1 VAGAQERTLRRR
13 IRSIQSTRKTTRAME
28 LIASSR
34 IPRAQARIAAARPYT
49 DRLEQLAA
57 DLAAAPGLRDH
68 PLLSEPAPGAPTA
81 VIVVAGDR
89 GLSGPYNSSALRAAE
104 SAVGDLGRSS
114 VQLLA
119 VGRRAQMYFR
129 FRGQELAHLW
139 TGVADRPTYEDARQV
154 AAPIIAGLADG
165 SLTRVEIVSTR
176 YQSMA
181 TQRVER
187 RLLVPL
193 GPELAEAGRPF
204 DYELEP
210 ERDEMLDLLAPQLL
224 QARILMA
231 LLEASAAEYVA
242 RQRAMK
248 AATDNADELVTSLRR
263 VMNRARQDAITTEIM
278 DIVGGA
284 EALRASGPSDLP
296 ILGVDELDAA
306 TSRVPEGVSVPP
318 DRPGPVSTS
327 RSEP

>member
-1 VAGAQERTLRRR
+1 
-13 IRSIQSTRKTTRAME
+13 ME

-57 DLAAAPGLRDH
+57 DLAAAPGEADH
-68 PLLSEPAPGAPTA
+68 PLLSDPQPGSPTGLI
-81 VIVVAGDR
+81 VIAGDR
-89 GLSGPYNSSALRAAE
+89 GLSGPYNSGALRAGEA
-104 SAVGDLGRSS
+104 ALADLRPGP
-114 VQLLA
+114 VELLA
-119 VGRRAQMYFR
+119 VGRKAQAYFR
-129 FRGQELAHLW
+129 FRGQAVAHQW
-139 TGVADRPTYEDARQV
+139 MGMADTPTYEDARTI
-154 AAPIIAGLADG
+154 AAPLIAGLADG
-165 SLTRVEIVSTR
+165 SLSRIEIVSTR

-181 TQRVER
+181 TQRVAR

-193 GPELAEAGRPF
+193 GPELAQAGRPF

-210 ERDEMLDLLAPQLL
+210 ERDEMLDILAPQLL

-231 LLEASAAEYVA
+231 LLEASASEYVA

-248 AATDNADELVTSLRR
+248 AATDNADDLVVSLQR

-284 EALRASGPSDLP
+284 EALRAGADADLQP
-296 ILGVDELDAA
+296 IG
-306 TSRVPEGVSVPP
+306 PP
-318 DRPGPVSTS
+318 DHDQRGSHPASTEPIA
-327 RSEP
+327 RSES

>member
-1 VAGAQERTLRRR
+1 MAGAQERTLRRR

-49 DRLEQLAA
+49 QRLEQLAA
-57 DLAAAPGLRDH
+57 DLAAAPGQADH
-68 PLLSEPAPGAPTA
+68 PLLSEPDPSSPTA
-81 VIVVAGDR
+81 LIVIAGDR
-89 GLSGPYNSSALRAAE
+89 GLSGPYNSNVLRAGE
-104 SAVGDLGRSS
+104 SAARDLSQAS

-119 VGRRAQMYFR
+119 VGRRAQGYFR
-129 FRGQELAHLW
+129 FRGQEVTRLW
-139 TGVADRPTYEDARQV
+139 TGVADRPTYVDARSIAEPV
-154 AAPIIAGLADG
+154 IAGLADG
-165 SLTRVEIVSTR
+165 SLKRVEVVSTR
-176 YQSMA
+176 YASMA
-181 TQRVER
+181 SQSVER

-193 GPELAEAGRPF
+193 GTDLAEAGRPF

-210 ERDEMLDLLAPQLL
+210 ERDEMLEVLAPQLL
-224 QARILMA
+224 EARILMA
-231 LLEASAAEYVA
+231 LLEASASEYVS

-284 EALRASGPSDLP
+284 EALRASSNGEQP
-296 ILGVDELDAA
+296 IGSAELDETDPLDDAGQKA
-306 TSRVPEGVSVPP
+306 EK
-318 DRPGPVSTS
+318 S
-327 RSEP
+327 RSEL

>member
-1 VAGAQERTLRRR
+1 
-13 IRSIQSTRKTTRAME
+13 ME

-68 PLLSEPAPGAPTA
+68 PLLSAPEPGAPTA
-81 VIVVAGDR
+81 LIVIAGDR
-89 GLSGPYNSSALRAAE
+89 GLSGPYNSAALRAAE
-104 SAVGDLGRSS
+104 LALGDLGQGS

-119 VGRRAQMYFR
+119 VGRRSQGYFR
-129 FRGQELAHLW
+129 FRGQEVAHLW
-139 TGVADRPTYEDARQV
+139 TGVADQPTYEDARAV
-154 AAPIIAGLADG
+154 AAPVIAGLADG
-165 SLTRVEIVSTR
+165 TLSRVEVVSTR
-176 YQSMA
+176 YASMA
-181 TQRVER
+181 SQRVER

-193 GPELAEAGRPF
+193 GADLAAAGRPF

-231 LLEASAAEYVA
+231 LLEASASEYVA

-248 AATDNADELVTSLRR
+248 AATDNADELTTSLQR
-263 VMNRARQDAITTEIM
+263 VMNRARQDSITTEIM

-284 EALRASGPSDLP
+284 EALRSASDEASAPIESAGTDHPGPRAS
-296 ILGVDELDAA
+296 A
-306 TSRVPEGVSVPP
+306 TVSTPP
-318 DRPGPVSTS
+318 DPSGQGSTS

>member
-49 DRLEQLAA
+49 QRLEQLAA
-57 DLAAAPGLRDH
+57 DLAAAPGEADH
-68 PLLSEPAPGAPTA
+68 PLLSEPDPSSPTA
-81 VIVVAGDR
+81 LIVIAGDR
-89 GLSGPYNSSALRAAE
+89 GLSGPYNSNVLRAGEGAFR
-104 SAVGDLGRSS
+104 DLNQAQAQ

-119 VGRRAQMYFR
+119 VGRRAQGYFR
-129 FRGQELAHLW
+129 FRGQEVTRLW
-139 TGVADRPTYEDARQV
+139 TGVADRPTYADARSIAEPV
-154 AAPIIAGLADG
+154 IAGLADG
-165 SLTRVEIVSTR
+165 SLKRVEVVSTR
-176 YQSMA
+176 YASMA
-181 TQRVER
+181 SQSVER

-193 GPELAEAGRPF
+193 GTDLAEAGRPF

-210 ERDEMLDLLAPQLL
+210 ERDEMLEVLAPQLL
-224 QARILMA
+224 EARILMA
-231 LLEASAAEYVA
+231 LLEASASEYVS

-284 EALRASGPSDLP
+284 EALRGSTDGEQP
-296 ILGVDELDAA
+296 IGSAELDQ
-306 TSRVPEGVSVPP
+306 
-318 DRPGPVSTS
+318 PGPLDDAGQKAEKS
-327 RSEP
+327 RSEL

>member
-34 IPRAQARIAAARPYT
+34 IPKAQARIAAARPYT

-57 DLAAAPGLRDH
+57 DLAAAPGLADH
-68 PLLSEPAPGAPTA
+68 PLLSEPEPGAPTGLI
-81 VIVVAGDR
+81 VIAGDR
-89 GLSGPYNSSALRAAE
+89 GLSGPYNSSGLRAAE
-104 SAVGDLGRSS
+104 LALNDLGRTS

-119 VGRRAQMYFR
+119 VGRKAQGYFR
-129 FRGQELAHLW
+129 FRGQDVAHLW
-139 TGVADRPTYEDARQV
+139 TGMADSPTYEDARII
-154 AAPIIAGLADG
+154 AAPLIAGLADG
-165 SLTRVEIVSTR
+165 SLKRVEIVSTR
-176 YQSMA
+176 YDSMSSQHVA
-181 TQRVER
+181 R

-193 GPELAEAGRPF
+193 GTELAAAGRPF

-210 ERDEMLDLLAPQLL
+210 ERDEMLDILAPQLL

-231 LLEASAAEYVA
+231 LLEASASEYVA

-248 AATDNADELVTSLRR
+248 AATDNADELVISLQR

-284 EALRASGPSDLP
+284 EALRGAAEGDAGPILPSDQN
-296 ILGVDELDAA
+296 
-306 TSRVPEGVSVPP
+306 
-318 DRPGPVSTS
+318 
-327 RSEP
+327 RSASSNA